1 MSGSKWE
8 RLPIVPPVRA
18 VCGWCL
24 EEFQSS
30 MGLRNKGLHVK
41 ISFYEASIMI

>member
-1 MSGSKWE
+1 MGRSPMSGSKWE
-8 RLPIVPPVRA
+8 RLPIVPPARA

-30 MGLRNKGLHVK
+30 IIIMGLRNKGLHV
-41 ISFYEASIMI
+41 